1 MRIHNLYV
9 DADGETHFRDIE
21 VEWKHEGRGG
31 KTSATLPA
39 TGIIF
44 RQTPGTYDYEWHPA
58 PRRQYIINLDA
69 GVSIQASDG
78 ETRII
83 GAGEVILVE
92 DTHGKGHFPRR
103 STVSSGTPSSFPS
116 NSPEASMNIQTPV
129 DLTNDLVEQARRVL
143 PGGSFGNMPA
153 EVILREGRGG
163 RIFDE
168 AGREYVDFLL
178 GSGPMFIGHAH
189 PEVTAAVQAQVPLG
203 TTFFG
208 NNRHGIALAE
218 AIVDAVPCAEQ
229 VRFVCSGTEADLYAM
244 RAARAFRKRDK
255 ILKFEGGYHGMSDYA
270 LVSLSP
276 KNPGNFPRGTLD
288 SAGIPKS
295 VADEMVVAAFN
306 DIDMVRSLIKE
317 QKDELAGVIVEPFQ
331 RLIPPKPGF
340 LQALR
345 EVTAEHGIPLIFD
358 EVVTGFRFAYGGA
371 QEYYGV
377 TPDLCTLG
385 KIVGGGF
392 ALAAIAGRADIM
404 KHFDRLAMTDE
415 DFIFQVGTLSGNPV
429 AAVAGLATLEVL
441 KRPGT
446 YEGVFA
452 NGRRLMDTL
461 SELLKKHGFKAQVIG
476 EPPLFDIIFTDQPV
490 KDYRDTLKA
499 DTALQKR
506 FNQALRARGIMKGES
521 KYYVSVAHT
530 QADIDHTIGAWE
542 EALVELKSSR

>member
-1 MRIHNLYV
+1 
-9 DADGETHFRDIE
+9 
-21 VEWKHEGRGG
+21 
-31 KTSATLPA
+31 
-39 TGIIF
+39 
-44 RQTPGTYDYEWHPA
+44 
-58 PRRQYIINLDA
+58 
-69 GVSIQASDG
+69 
-78 ETRII
+78 
-83 GAGEVILVE
+83 
-92 DTHGKGHFPRR
+92 
-103 STVSSGTPSSFPS
+103 
-116 NSPEASMNIQTPV
+116 MNIQTPV
-129 DLTNDLVEQARRVL
+129 DPTNDLVEQARRVL

-153 EVILREGRGG
+153 EVILKEGKGG
-163 RIFDE
+163 HIYDE
-168 AGREYVDFLL
+168 AGKEYVDFLL

-270 LVSLSP
+270 LVSLAP
-276 KNPGNFPRGTLD
+276 KAPGNFPRGSID

-306 DIDMVRSLIKE
+306 DIDMVRSLIEE

-404 KHFDRLAMTDE
+404 KHFDRLAMTDD

-452 NGRRLMDTL
+452 NGRKLMDAL

-476 EPPLFDIIFTDQPV
+476 EPPLFDIIFTDQPI

-499 DTALQKR
+499 DTAILKR
-506 FNQALRARGIMKGES
+506 FNQALRARGIMKGDS

-530 QADIDHTIGAWE
+530 QADVDHTIGAWE
-542 EALVELKSSR
+542 EALKEIK

>member
-1 MRIHNLYV
+1 M
-9 DADGETHFRDIE
+9 
-21 VEWKHEGRGG
+21 
-31 KTSATLPA
+31 TS
-39 TGIIF
+39 
-44 RQTPGTYDYEWHPA
+44 QTV
-58 PRRQYIINLDA
+58 LDP
-69 GVSIQASDG
+69 I
-78 ETRII
+78 
-83 GAGEVILVE
+83 
-92 DTHGKGHFPRR
+92 
-103 STVSSGTPSSFPS
+103 
-116 NSPEASMNIQTPV
+116 
-129 DLTNDLVEQARRVL
+129 NDLVEQAKRVL

-153 EVILREGRGG
+153 EVVLKEGKGG
-163 RIFDE
+163 RIWDE

-178 GSGPMFIGHAH
+178 GSGPMFVGHAH

-218 AIVDAVPCAEQ
+218 AICAAVPCAEQ

-270 LVSLSP
+270 LMSLAP
-276 KNPGNFPRGTLD
+276 KRPGNFPRPSPD

-295 VADEMVVAAFN
+295 VQDEMLVAAFN
-306 DIDMVRSLIKE
+306 DIAMVESLIEE

-331 RLIPPKPGF
+331 RLIPPQPGF

-345 EVTAEHGIPLIFD
+345 AVTQKHGIPLIFD

-377 TPDLCTLG
+377 TPDLCSLG

-404 KHFDRLAMTDE
+404 KHFDRLAMDDE

-441 KRPGT
+441 KRPGA
-446 YEGVFA
+446 YERVFA
-452 NGRRLMDTL
+452 TGRELMAAL
-461 SELLKKHGFKAQVIG
+461 AGLLRNAGIKAQVIG
-476 EPPLFDIIFTDQPV
+476 EPPLFDVVFTDQPI
-490 KDYRDTLKA
+490 KDYRDTLTGDKA
-499 DTALQKR
+499 MATR
-506 FNQALRARGIMKGES
+506 FNQLLRERGIMKGES
-521 KYYVSVAHT
+521 KYYVSLAHDR
-530 QADIDHTIGAWE
+530 ADIDHTIGAWTD
-542 EALVELKSSR
+542 AIQQLRSSRAG

>member
-1 MRIHNLYV
+1 
-9 DADGETHFRDIE
+9 
-21 VEWKHEGRGG
+21 
-31 KTSATLPA
+31 
-39 TGIIF
+39 
-44 RQTPGTYDYEWHPA
+44 
-58 PRRQYIINLDA
+58 
-69 GVSIQASDG
+69 
-78 ETRII
+78 
-83 GAGEVILVE
+83 
-92 DTHGKGHFPRR
+92 
-103 STVSSGTPSSFPS
+103 
-116 NSPEASMNIQTPV
+116 MNIQTPV
-129 DLTNDLVEQARRVL
+129 DPTNDLVETARRVL

-153 EVILREGRGG
+153 EVILKEGKGG
-163 RIFDE
+163 RIWDE

-178 GSGPMFIGHAH
+178 GSGPMFVGHAH
-189 PEVTAAVQAQVPLG
+189 PDVTAAVQAQVPFG

-218 AIVDAVPCAEQ
+218 AIVEAVPCAEQ

-270 LVSLSP
+270 LVSLAP
-276 KNPGNFPRGTLD
+276 KNPGNFPRGSVD

-295 VADEMVVAAFN
+295 VVDEMVVAAFN
-306 DIDMVRSLIKE
+306 DIDMVKSLIEE

-392 ALAAIAGRADIM
+392 ALAAIAGRSDIM
-404 KHFDRLAMTDE
+404 AHFDRLTMADE

-429 AAVAGLATLEVL
+429 ASVAGLATLEVL
-441 KRPGT
+441 KRPGA
-446 YEGVFA
+446 YEKVFA
-452 NGRRLMDTL
+452 TGRTLMATL
-461 SELLKKHGFKAQVIG
+461 SDLLRQSGFKAQVIG
-476 EPPLFDIIFTDQPV
+476 EPPLFDIVFTDHPI
-490 KDYRDTLKA
+490 KDYRDTLRGDA
-499 DTALQKR
+499 ALLKR
-506 FNQALRARGIMKGES
+506 FNQLLRARGIMKGES
-521 KYYVSVAHT
+521 KYYVSLAHT
-530 QADIDHTIGAWE
+530 QADIDHTIAAWKE
-542 EALVELKSSR
+542 SLAELKAGS